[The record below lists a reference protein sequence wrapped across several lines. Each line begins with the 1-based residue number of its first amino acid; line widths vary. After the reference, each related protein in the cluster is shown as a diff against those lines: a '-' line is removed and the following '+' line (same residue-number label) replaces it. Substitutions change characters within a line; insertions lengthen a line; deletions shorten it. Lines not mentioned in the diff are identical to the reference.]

1 MSLVAT
7 PGDANANSYAT
18 VVEYKAYWGAR
29 LFNTAPLAAA
39 DPVIEQ
45 ALEWACR
52 LMNSLFRWTGAS
64 TDDVQAL
71 SWPRT
76 GMLTANGF
84 ALASTVIPQQ
94 LKDAQCEY
102 AGILLA
108 GDRTADNAALKV
120 IGSESSLTSIKAGSV
135 ALTFGANNFST
146 IEAFDAYVRSLG
158 PAFGYLSKAM
168 PDSVRDM
175 IPPSWYARSALKRGI
190 LFGAS

>member
-7 PGDANANSYAT
+7 PGAANANSYAT

-29 LFNTAPLAAA
+29 LFNTAPLAASDA
-39 DPVIEQ
+39 VIEQ
-45 ALEWACR
+45 ALEWSCR
-52 LMNSLFRWTGAS
+52 LLNSLFRWTGAS
-64 TDDVQAL
+64 TDAVQAL

-84 ALASTVIPQQ
+84 PLDSTVVPAE
-94 LKDAQCEY
+94 LKNAQCEY

-108 GDRTADNAALKV
+108 GDRTADNAALKI
-120 IGSESSLTSIKAGSV
+120 IGSETTLTGIKAGSV
-135 ALTFGANNFST
+135 SLSFGAGNFTT

-158 PAFGYLSKAM
+158 PAFGYLSKSM

-175 IPPSWYARSALKRGI
+175 IPPSWYVRSALKRGI
-190 LFGAS
+190 IFGAS